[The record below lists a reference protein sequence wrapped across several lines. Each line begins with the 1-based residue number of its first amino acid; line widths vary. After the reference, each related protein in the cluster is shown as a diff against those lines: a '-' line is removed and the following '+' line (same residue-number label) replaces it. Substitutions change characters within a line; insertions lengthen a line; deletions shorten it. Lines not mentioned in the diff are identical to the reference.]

1 MPAWGWNSILSYE
14 VAGEKFVAE
23 TFIYFT
29 QEGYQH
35 AYGQDHEIELKIKF
49 VQILKFSVNFF

>member
-29 QEGYQH
+29 QEGFQH
-35 AYGQDHEIELKIKF
+35 AYGQVHETSSI
-49 VQILKFSVNFF
+49 SY